1 MNATNKN
8 TDIKKI
14 KSEISTL
21 KKSLLNFKFQKSTGQ
36 LEKTSEIRKTKKR
49 LARLKTEINKSIGGE
64 SNA

>member
-1 MNATNKN
+1 MNTTNKN

-21 KKSLLNFKFQKSTGQ
+21 KKSLLNFKFQKSSGQ
-36 LEKTSEIRKTKKR
+36 LEKTSEIRKTKKK
-49 LARLKTEINKSIGGE
+49 LARLKTEINKSIGE

>member
-21 KKSLLNFKFQKSTGQ
+21 KKSLLNFKFQKSSGQ
-36 LEKTSEIRKTKKR
+36 LEKTSEIRKNKKK
-49 LARLKTEINKSIGGE
+49 LARLKTEINKSIGE

>member
-21 KKSLLNFKFQKSTGQ
+21 KKSLLNFKFQKTSGQ

-49 LARLKTEINKSIGGE
+49 LARLKTEINKSIGE